1 MKRLPVRLKTVL
13 LFTFVFLFSFSN
25 LIPAQAVSAA
35 SCPAGKRCIF
45 LPLLAGAPPK
55 PSGDLVISAVEVTQG
70 VQDAGNGIPLVKGRS
85 TVVRIYA
92 QGVGGLS
99 LATGVQFAVAA
110 NQTASALSG
119 SPMVLTTNLK
129 SSPRQDNYS
138 STINVTLPAAWL
150 DGSYQLTVTL
160 DPNNI
165 LPEQNE
171 GNNVRVLPVS
181 FTAVQP
187 LKVMIVPVAYTHQ
200 PDGRSFPPP
209 SRDTVSDTIRRM
221 YPVSQ
226 VDISWHAPYAFTGD
240 LRDVNAF
247 SKLLSQLNGMKSSEN
262 APADMVYYGL
272 VPTKNASGSWFSG
285 GVVGIGYVGHR
296 VSLGLDYNNSG
307 LTAAHEIGHNLGRYH
322 APCGSV
328 GSPDPN
334 YPYANAIIGAFG
346 LDIAG
351 GTSYSPTG
359 GKDLMSYCS
368 PKWISDYTYKGL
380 FTALTR
386 STATMSLSQESD
398 SQQQT
403 LLVRAVLDPQEAR
416 FLPTYQLSGQP
427 SIPPVE
433 SAYQIQLI
441 GLDGQ
446 VIVDALA
453 EEAIIASDDARS
465 EVQARIALPD
475 VPIQLLRLVKDG
487 QVLAE
492 SQVRPASLA
501 ADRLMNE
508 GQAVVEAAA
517 GEQWVTWTKAEAA
530 ALVRFSTDGGQS
542 WTALGIDVTGG
553 ELHLMGEVIPPDAQ
567 VEVIRAVSE

>member
-1 MKRLPVRLKTVL
+1 
-13 LFTFVFLFSFSN
+13 
-25 LIPAQAVSAA
+25 
-35 SCPAGKRCIF
+35 
-45 LPLLAGAPPK
+45 
-55 PSGDLVISAVEVTQG
+55 
-70 VQDAGNGIPLVKGRS
+70 
-85 TVVRIYA
+85 
-92 QGVGGLS
+92 
-99 LATGVQFAVAA
+99 
-110 NQTASALSG
+110 
-119 SPMVLTTNLK
+119 
-129 SSPRQDNYS
+129 
-138 STINVTLPAAWL
+138 
-150 DGSYQLTVTL
+150 
-160 DPNNI
+160 
-165 LPEQNE
+165 
-171 GNNVRVLPVS
+171 
-181 FTAVQP
+181 
-187 LKVMIVPVAYTHQ
+187 
-200 PDGRSFPPP
+200 
-209 SRDTVSDTIRRM
+209 
-221 YPVSQ
+221 
-226 VDISWHAPYAFTGD
+226 
-240 LRDVNAF
+240 
-247 SKLLSQLNGMKSSEN
+247 
-262 APADMVYYGL
+262 
-272 VPTKNASGSWFSG
+272 
-285 GVVGIGYVGHR
+285 
-296 VSLGLDYNNSG
+296 
-307 LTAAHEIGHNLGRYH
+307 
-322 APCGSV
+322 
-328 GSPDPN
+328 
-334 YPYANAIIGAFG
+334 
-346 LDIAG
+346 
-351 GTSYSPTG
+351 
-359 GKDLMSYCS
+359 
-368 PKWISDYTYKGL
+368 
-380 FTALTR
+380 
-386 STATMSLSQESD
+386 MSLSQESD